1 MEASK
6 IFSKLKVKNYNNE
19 LEKIIENKKFSEDEK
34 NLLLSM
40 LYKIENAYNDY
51 SVVKRITLT
60 KKEFIE
66 KILKII
72 DEKCFEITFYNPEE
86 KFPIWVN
93 TQKGKIK
100 CYPNE
105 KSLLSAIL
113 YLEEPKITVNAKYDY
128 IENALEDMIKY
139 GENINEVEVLRD
151 FNGWSWDIVIK
162 EIDDITYN
170 LLYQNLLLIYEEKLI
185 GENIKIKENKDYL
198 SFYENLYKLSIERKA
213 QLDEEYRKIIIDV
226 KTEKEN
232 EIKKFNNKKEFIS
245 NISEKKKK
253 CRLEIERI
261 DKILNDKELLKE
273 EYTNRNKVLPNKEK
287 IFSISYLAD
296 ILEKERI
303 DYIEQIKKYNKILD
317 PREFVKEKDKIND
330 ELIFIQNIK
339 IDEKEADN
347 KKKAELC
354 KEFLKCAK
362 NKIKSIT
369 EKESIID
376 WIYNV
381 RYYRNIPFD
390 KQIALKDV
398 EILET
403 DFKEVIK
410 ELIKK
415 AQELKVWDIFTE
427 DNEIS
432 YIVIKEL
439 LNSKM
444 INFENVSIECKYE
457 KGKLQAKYLDG
468 DTLEMEKEFI
478 LTNVRIKKKIRLF
491 L

>member
-72 DEKCFEITFYNPEE
+72 DEKCFEITFYKPEE
-86 KFPIWVN
+86 RFPIWVN
-93 TQKGKIK
+93 NEKGKIK

-113 YLEEPKITVNAKYDY
+113 YLEETKIVVNAKYEY
-128 IENALEDMIKY
+128 INNAVEDMIKC
-139 GENINEVEVLRD
+139 GENMNEVEVLRD

-162 EIDDITYN
+162 EIDDLTYN
-170 LLYQNLLLIYEEKLI
+170 LLYQNLLLIYEKKLMEKS
-185 GENIKIKENKDYL
+185 IKIKENKDYL
-198 SFYENLYKLSIERKA
+198 NFYENLYKLSMERKI
-213 QLDEEYRKIIIDV
+213 QLDEDYRKKIIDLEN
-226 KTEKEN
+226 EKEN
-232 EIKKFNNKKEFIS
+232 QIKRFDNKKEFIS
-245 NISEKKKK
+245 NVSEEKKK

-261 DKILNDKELLKE
+261 DKVLNDKELIKE

-296 ILEKERI
+296 ILEKERV
-303 DYIEQIKKYNKILD
+303 DYIDQIKEYNKILD
-317 PREFVKEKDKIND
+317 PREFVKEKERINN
-330 ELIFIQNIK
+330 ELAFLQSIK
-339 IDEKEADN
+339 NDGKETDN

-354 KEFLKCAK
+354 QEFLKYAK
-362 NKIKSIT
+362 YQIKNIT
-369 EKESIID
+369 EKENIIE
-376 WIYNV
+376 WIYKI

-390 KQIALKDV
+390 NQIALKDV

-403 DFKEVIK
+403 NFKEVIQ
-410 ELIKK
+410 ELVKK
-415 AQELKVWDIFTE
+415 AQELKVWDVFTE

-432 YIVIKEL
+432 YIIIKEL

-444 INFENVSIECKYE
+444 INFENISIECKYE
-457 KGKLQAKYLDG
+457 NGKLQVKYLDG
-468 DTLEMEKEFI
+468 DILEMENEFV